1 MAVVRSIVGVLLTLL
16 AALVAFVFVLADRI
30 VVWRSRLQSKAR
42 AEELKR
48 KVQEARKLAD
58 AQRAAVVE
66 AETKR
71 VAEELE
77 RAKARDPVD
86 VANKLIER
94 SRRGR

>member
-1 MAVVRSIVGVLLTLL
+1 MAVVRSIVGILLTLL
-16 AALVAFVFVLADRI
+16 AAVVALVFVLADRI
-30 VVWRSRLQSKAR
+30 VVWRSKLQSRAR

-48 KVQEARKLAD
+48 KVQEVRKIAD

-77 RAKARDPVD
+77 REKARDPID
-86 VANKLIER
+86 VANELIER
-94 SRRGR
+94 SRRGE